1 MSRVAGLYDQDFYA
15 WAMKNAEL
23 IRQGCWADID
33 QEHMAEEMES
43 MGRSEWYELVDR
55 LAVLLAHLL
64 KWRYQPERRGN
75 SWRLTIKEQRRRVQL
90 RLKKSPSLQY
100 EIGETLFEA
109 YESAVLQ
116 AAKEMK
122 VAESLFPPTCPFTL
136 EQVLDSDFWP
146 D

>member
-1 MSRVAGLYDQDFYA
+1 MNTVTGLYDQDFYA

-23 IRQGCWADID
+23 IRQGRLAETDL
-33 QEHMAEEMES
+33 EHITEELES

-75 SWRLTIKEQRRRVQL
+75 SWRLTIKEQRRQVGL

-100 EIGETLFEA
+100 ELDETLAEA
-109 YESAVLQ
+109 YESAVLK

-122 VAESLFPPTCPFTL
+122 VAESWFPPTCPFAL
-136 EQVLDSDFWP
+136 EQVLDTDYWP